1 MNTSRTRTLILIA
14 GSMVIVVAALLFVMA
29 MNVGEIAPAQ
39 HDISDGR
46 LNVMFVISF
55 VLLIG
60 LAIALLFMIYLAGRT
75 PTGALAFG
83 MVQTPEHMTAIGS
96 GTPEG
101 EPHPVAEK
109 GGKAAGRDRVLSD
122 AAGELKTSVDAIHE
136 ELEEILE
143 DDVPADKAHMQS
155 IFDETDRLKKIID
168 SMEQLARVQE
178 IARLNRK
185 ELLQVGPLLENVIE
199 ATRQAVPDK
208 DVTYNLECEAGLA
221 MKGDPEC
228 IGRIIRNIAD
238 NAARSIKGSGSVT
251 ITADRRNGM
260 VVFSVRDTG
269 AGIRRAHLSHIYE
282 RFFRG
287 TGTGIG
293 MGLAIVKEFVDACGG
308 TIEVQTAADKG
319 TTFIVQ
325 MPG

>member
-1 MNTSRTRTLILIA
+1 MILIA
-14 GSMVIVVAALLFVMA
+14 GSIVIAVAALLFVMA
-29 MNVGEIAPAQ
+29 MHVGDITPTQ
-39 HDISDGR
+39 YDISHGR
-46 LNVMFVISF
+46 LNVMLAISF

-75 PTGALAFG
+75 PTGALDYG
-83 MVQTPEHMTAIGS
+83 MVRKPEHMTAIGS

-101 EPHPVAEK
+101 ERHPVAEN
-109 GGKAAGRDRVLSD
+109 GGKAPSRDRVLSD

-136 ELEEILE
+136 ELEEIL
-143 DDVPADKAHMQS
+143 DDEVPADKAHMQS
-155 IFDETDRLKKIID
+155 IFVETDRLKKIID
-168 SMEQLARVQE
+168 SMEQLTRVQE

-185 ELLQVGPLLENVIE
+185 ELLQVGPLLEDVIE

-208 DVTYNLECEAGLA
+208 DVTYNLECEAGFA

-228 IGRIIRNIAD
+228 IGRIIGNIVD
-238 NAARSIKGSGSVT
+238 NAARSITGSGSVT
-251 ITADRRNGM
+251 ITAGRRSGM

-287 TGTGIG
+287 SGTGIG
-293 MGLAIVKEFVDACGG
+293 MGLAIVKELVDACGG
-308 TIEVQTAADKG
+308 KIEVQTAADKG